1 MFEIGVQKQYLNL
14 LNVKSILSV
23 LHIHMRKQY
32 LIILMALTA
41 FTLAK
46 AQPSS
51 LTFPT
56 FANGFDNP
64 VDLTH
69 AGDDRVFVVEQDGAI
84 WIVDQNGTV
93 NPTPF
98 MDIDPQ
104 VNSGANERGLLGLAF
119 HPDYANN
126 GYFYVNYNNSSGA
139 TVISR
144 FSVYTLNPDLADPN
158 SEFVIMTFSQPY
170 SNHNGGGIKFG
181 PDGYLYIATG
191 DGGSGGDPQNNGQ
204 NRTTMLGKM
213 LRIDVNGVA
222 PYAIPADNP
231 FVSDPNTNDEIWNL
245 GLRNPWRFDFDRTT
259 GDLWIGDVGQ
269 NAREEIDFQLASSP
283 GGENYGWR
291 CYEANQAYNTS
302 GCQGA
307 SSYVDPIYH
316 YANNFS
322 TGCSVTGGTVYRGA
336 RYGNLWGTY
345 FFSDYCSNT
354 LWYTTGDPVNG
365 FSFQTWNGFFGSNPS
380 SFGRDVYGQVY
391 IVNHGGTIVRI
402 EDNTCDPKA
411 YIDAADSVTFCSNGG
426 MLMAYSHPGLTY
438 QWNLN
443 GSPISGA
450 TNASYMAT
458 SAGSYTVEV
467 ANGSCTDLSDAVN
480 VSLSGV
486 AVSISGLDTLY
497 TSNDPPVTMVG
508 TPAGGVFSGPCVTG
522 NVFDPQCAPWGAIQI
537 IYTYTDP
544 TGGCTVSDTFNTNVL
559 GVSIDASELLEG
571 FAFYPNPG
579 HQNFKVRF
587 NLEQA
592 GPVGFQ
598 VVDALGRKVYDSLE
612 ELSSGAQE
620 VSMVLPEVAPGMYYL
635 KLEIDGN
642 SYSERFVVQ

>member
-1 MFEIGVQKQYLNL
+1 
-14 LNVKSILSV
+14 
-23 LHIHMRKQY
+23 MRKLY
-32 LIILMALTA
+32 LLTLLAFAA
-41 FTLAK
+41 FTFAQ

-51 LTFPT
+51 LSFPT
-56 FANGFDNP
+56 FATGFDDP
-64 VDLTH
+64 IDLTH

-84 WIVDQNGTV
+84 WIVDQNGNV
-93 NPTPF
+93 NPTAF

-126 GYFYVNYNNSSGA
+126 GYFYVNYTNSSGS
-139 TVISR
+139 TVVSR
-144 FSVYTLNPDLADPN
+144 FSVNALNPDIADPN
-158 SEFVIMTFSQPY
+158 SELIILTFSQPY

-181 PDGYLYIATG
+181 PDGYLYIGTG
-191 DGGSGGDPQNNGQ
+191 DGGSGGDPLDAGQ
-204 NRTTMLGKM
+204 NPATMLGKM
-213 LRIDVNGVA
+213 LRIDVDGGT

-231 FVSDPNTNDEIWNL
+231 FVNDPNTNDEIWNL
-245 GLRNPWRFDFDRTT
+245 GLRNPWRFDFDRAT

-291 CYEANQAYNTS
+291 CYEANQTYNTS

-307 SSYVDPIYH
+307 SAYVDPVYH

-354 LWYTTGDPVNG
+354 LWYSTGDPVNG
-365 FSFQTWNGFFGSNPS
+365 FTFQTWNGFFGSNPS

-411 YIDAADSVTFCSNGG
+411 YIDASDSVDFCSNGG
-426 MLMAYSHPGLTY
+426 MLTAYSHPGLTY
-438 QWNLN
+438 QWFLN
-443 GSPISGA
+443 GTSIQGA
-450 TNASYMAT
+450 TNATYMAT
-458 SAGSYTVEV
+458 SAGNYTVEV
-467 ANGSCTDLSDAVN
+467 ANGNCTNLSDAVN
-480 VSLSGV
+480 VNLSGPT
-486 AVSISGLDTLY
+486 VSISGLSSSY
-497 TSNDPPVTMVG
+497 TSNDPVVTMTG

-522 NVFDPQCAPWGAIQI
+522 NTFDPGCASAGANMIL
-537 IYTYTDP
+537 YTYTDP
-544 TGGCTVSDTFNTNVL
+544 VGGCTVTDTFITNITIVA
-559 GVSIDASELLEG
+559 IDASEMLEG
-571 FAFYPNPG
+571 FSFYPNPG
-579 HQNFKVRF
+579 HRNFKVRF
-587 NLEQA
+587 NMEQP

-598 VVDALGRKVYDSLE
+598 VVDALGRQVYKKQED
-612 ELSSGAQE
+612 LSSGAQE
-620 VSMVLPEVAPGMYYL
+620 ISLVLPEVSPGMYYL

-642 SYSERFVVQ
+642 TYSERFVVQ